1 MQALDWSGRKEMGS
15 PAKGERGQQ
24 QGFPEKV
31 GLEWGGGGGRQFQ
44 GYAGAK
50 AGVGS
55 WGGRGRWREFKQSCR
70 ELCGCR
76 LSLGLN

>member
-31 GLEWGGGGGRQFQ
+31 GLGWGRRWEAVPRARRSRGS
-44 GYAGAK
+44 GA
-50 AGVGS
+50 
-55 WGGRGRWREFKQSCR
+55 GRWRAFKQSCR
-70 ELCGCR
+70 ESSVVAVSHLD
-76 LSLGLN
+76 